1 MTCGR
6 GLQQEAAW
14 SSEVGARRVGDDDGT
29 GFSQF
34 RRERG
39 GGGLAIEPR
48 GLVPRPPSARALSAT
63 NGGTSE
69 LRRLPTAD
77 TYGPRRPAGGRPHMQ
92 KVPWESRSLKILDR
106 PLAEDTALL
115 PRYSKLN
122 GF

>member
-1 MTCGR
+1 VTCGR

-48 GLVPRPPSARALSAT
+48 GLVPRP
-63 NGGTSE
+63 
-69 LRRLPTAD
+69 LPTAVPPS
-77 TYGPRRPAGGRPHMQ
+77 YVGYLRPIPTDPGAPQGGGHICRT
-92 KVPWESRSLKILDR
+92 PWESRSLKILDR